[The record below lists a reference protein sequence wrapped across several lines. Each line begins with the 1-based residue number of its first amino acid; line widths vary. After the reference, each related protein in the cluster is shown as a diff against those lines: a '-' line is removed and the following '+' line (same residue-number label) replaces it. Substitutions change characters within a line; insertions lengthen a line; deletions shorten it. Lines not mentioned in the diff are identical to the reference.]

1 MSSIS
6 SSPSSLSRRTVSIIV
21 QCSGL
26 TKKGLP
32 CKNKVKAVIPS
43 SETQLYTKKL
53 VKVFCYLH
61 KSQAEDDGRRVPC
74 PRPVEKS
81 ERRGD
86 HVKPESP
93 SEAAH
98 PDSMS
103 ERIHSQN
110 TDDPDLK
117 GVIGNKIQCNGTTS
131 RGRRCRL
138 QVKLRLPSNS
148 IDSKLPLEAHPREGT
163 VLRLYSRIFIPEYP
177 DLSTKGDDEAPS
189 DNDEPGFV
197 YAFQVRDKDRFTV
210 KVGRTNVDLNKRL
223 DQWKKECPA
232 MEQKLLGWWPG
243 NIMIKNF
250 RKTPIYSR
258 IEPEPKG
265 VYTRKLERLVHVELA
280 DLALYDLYNYRNSE
294 FHNLAERVQSCSA
307 VSESQKSNGLCSCGK
322 RHKEMFSFKKPET
335 SSLKNDEWDEQVWD
349 EVVMPVIEKRD
360 GEVSSHGYNRTS
372 MAPAAASASSTL
384 LLYLEKK
391 LSIELLLQLHVSS
404 SVTCADP
411 RGLAVL
417 STYYAPYTC
426 LLVSCISPISS
437 CSPVPLTS
445 SMSPESSSHSAPQ
458 SQDTDRKR
466 VRCSGTSIKNHRPC
480 RKWVTVIVRS
490 SEAQLDT
497 ETSVKAFCFWHKQK
511 DDGRRAD
518 CSESATTGESRVE
531 LGSPSDGAQPD
542 LMTPSEGINSQHRDG
557 SGTDVGED
565 KTQCNG
571 TTTRGRRCRIQVKLR
586 LPPSSI
592 DPNLPLEVF
601 CKYHKKIFEE
611 DGFISRR
618 TQEKVLFSDYIPD
631 CLSQNTQAALRKE
644 MMKPPGDGDMPGF
657 VYTFQ
662 IRNPM
667 RFSVKVGRTS
677 TDLKRRLDEWKKA
690 CPAAEQ
696 NLIGWW
702 PGNIMDKNFRKT
714 PIYSRLEPGPKGVY
728 TQKLERL
735 IHLELADLALKDLY
749 KYRNSRNAPLYPARS
764 FCAIEEIQNTND
776 LCSFLDE
783 VVAKLAA
790 LSLDDLVSEFGDLSL
805 GSGRRKVDDLASGFG
820 SSSPNHQKVEQSGA
834 LVGRGSRSAPL
845 HIQHATEGPRI
856 YIDLAEQPDE
866 IESNTQTGFYTSTK
880 GKWVKYSDFIPRYLQ
895 SETQLALRR
904 EMTKPVSESD
914 EYGYVYAYL
923 IEDEDMPFILR
934 IKIGRTV
941 DVQARL
947 NTWKRECGKTNLKL
961 IGWYPGN
968 IEDENLGANLSR
980 KNRFEPGE
988 RGKYCHRLERLVHI
1002 ELADLVMH
1010 TPYLNADLSNA
1021 IPTAGP
1027 PRPQTGRPSPL
1038 ALNVLQKANA
1048 ACRLCMKVHKEIFP
1062 FIRPEDGPYKSL
1074 EWEKI
1079 VKPVIRKWGRFLN
1092 KYW

>member
-103 ERIHSQN
+103 ESIHSQN
-110 TDDPDLK
+110 KDDPDLK

-138 QVKLRLPSNS
+138 Q
-148 IDSKLPLEAHPREGT
+148 EGSFT
-163 VLRLYSRIFIPEYP
+163 SRRTQEKVLYSDYIPEY
-177 DLSTKGDDEAPS
+177 LSRNTQTALRKEMMKPPS
-189 DNDEPGFV
+189 DNDEPGSV

-223 DQWKKECPA
+223 DQWKKA

-258 IEPEPKG
+258 IEPGPKG
-265 VYTRKLERLVHVELA
+265 VYARKLERLVHLELA

-307 VSESQKSNGLCSCGK
+307 VSEIQKSNGLCSCGK

-391 LSIELLLQLHVSS
+391 LSIELLL
-404 SVTCADP
+404 
-411 RGLAVL
+411 
-417 STYYAPYTC
+417 
-426 LLVSCISPISS
+426 S

-565 KTQCNG
+565 KIQCNG

-618 TQEKVLFSDYIPD
+618 TQEKVLFSDYIPE
-631 CLSQNTQAALRKE
+631 CLSRNTQAALRKE

-662 IRNPM
+662 IRN
-667 RFSVKVGRTS
+667 
-677 TDLKRRLDEWKKA
+677 
-690 CPAAEQ
+690 
-696 NLIGWW
+696 
-702 PGNIMDKNFRKT
+702 
-714 PIYSRLEPGPKGVY
+714 
-728 TQKLERL
+728 
-735 IHLELADLALKDLY
+735 
-749 KYRNSRNAPLYPARS
+749 
-764 FCAIEEIQNTND
+764 
-776 LCSFLDE
+776 
-783 VVAKLAA
+783 
-790 LSLDDLVSEFGDLSL
+790 
-805 GSGRRKVDDLASGFG
+805 
-820 SSSPNHQKVEQSGA
+820 
-834 LVGRGSRSAPL
+834 
-845 HIQHATEGPRI
+845 
-856 YIDLAEQPDE
+856 
-866 IESNTQTGFYTSTK
+866 
-880 GKWVKYSDFIPRYLQ
+880 
-895 SETQLALRR
+895 
-904 EMTKPVSESD
+904 
-914 EYGYVYAYL
+914 
-923 IEDEDMPFILR
+923 EDMPFILR